1 MSHPYYGPENELPS
15 DILIERFFVAGDFI
29 CGVGYGAQIVLW
41 TNCVLYLWKTRK
53 TRPYSTFLLAY
64 ITLLITISTTY
75 MVAQAR
81 TVQDMYID
89 NRNYPGGPWQ
99 YFLATQYLA
108 ENVIFCATLFVLT
121 FLSDL
126 LILWR
131 CWVIWTSAGRLT
143 ANIVIAVPGLM
154 TLASFALGTLWTL
167 QSAHFGLY
175 TWSSI
180 SIGTAYY
187 AVSLG
192 VNIIL
197 TTLIVIRLLLYRRE
211 LQTLLPE
218 DRAWHYVSVSAIMV
232 ESAALYS
239 VLALAF
245 IVSYAVNHPINQI
258 FLGSA
263 SSAQQ
268 IAGYLIIYR
277 LAEGKAWRKNT
288 LIMKHGGST
297 YPTLAVDSKEATA
310 RKKVEISTFRA
321 IDPSFL
327 EASTPGA
334 ESSDYTSTLGSSPV
348 VLDEKINGIWRREK
362 LNPADSPA

>member
-1 MSHPYYGPENELPS
+1 M
-15 DILIERFFVAGDFI
+15 
-29 CGVGYGAQIVLW
+29 
-41 TNCVLYLWKTRK
+41 
-53 TRPYSTFLLAY
+53 FLLAY
-64 ITLLITISTTY
+64 ISLLLSISTLY

-89 NRNYPGGPWQ
+89 NRNYPGGPWA

-108 ENVIFCATLFVLT
+108 ENVIFCSTLFVLT

-143 ANIVIAVPGLM
+143 AYLVVAIPGLM

-167 QSAHFGLY
+167 QSANFGLY

-197 TTLIVIRLLLYRRE
+197 TALIVIRLLLYRRQ
-211 LQTLLPE
+211 LRTLLPE

-288 LIMKHGGST
+288 LIMKHGMSSG
-297 YPTLAVDSKEATA
+297 YPTLAVESKDAGA
-310 RKKVEISTFRA
+310 AKKVEISTFRA

-334 ESSDYTSTLGSSPV
+334 ESSDYTSTLGGSPV
-348 VLDEKINGIWRREK
+348 VLDEKTNGIWRRER